1 VTCREF
7 AEFIVD
13 YLEGALA
20 GDVREPFEHHLA
32 QCPNCERYL
41 AQYRTTVDAGRSA
54 FADPEAPVPSSDVPE
69 GLIQAILASRRK

>member
-13 YLEGALA
+13 YLDGGLA
-20 GDVREPFEHHLA
+20 ADVRVPFERHLGG
-32 QCPNCERYL
+32 CPNCERYL
-41 AQYRTTVDAGRSA
+41 AQYRTTVDASRSA
-54 FADPEAPVPSSDVPE
+54 FADPEAAVPSEVPE